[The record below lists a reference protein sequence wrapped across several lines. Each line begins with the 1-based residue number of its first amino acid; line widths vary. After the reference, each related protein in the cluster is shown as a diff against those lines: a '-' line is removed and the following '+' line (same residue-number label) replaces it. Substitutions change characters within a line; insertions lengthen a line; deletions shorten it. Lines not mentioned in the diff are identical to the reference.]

1 MNNKIGYVLMVI
13 IILILLILCYLFA
26 TDKIIVNNKNT
37 DNKSTLNDNKQS
49 ESESQSGSNQNNKS
63 NDNND
68 IKEQNEIYGTYFYTK
83 TYFNNFAEVQRTI
96 NCKIE
101 LNEDGSAL
109 LEYSDGSIDDSTYG
123 SFTKDG
129 SKIIYISKYDYYNNV
144 KTLKDNEETYE
155 FEIVNDSELKSD
167 YFNITLTKQD

>member
-49 ESESQSGSNQNNKS
+49 ESQSGSNQNNKS

-83 TYFNNFAEVQRTI
+83 TYFDNFAEVQRTI

>member
-1 MNNKIGYVLMVI
+1 MNNKIGYVLMTI

-49 ESESQSGSNQNNKS
+49 ESQSGSNQNNKL

-83 TYFNNFAEVQRTI
+83 TYFDNFAEVQRTI

-144 KTLKDNEETYE
+144 KTLKDNEESYE
-155 FEIVNDSELKSD
+155 FDIVNDSELKSD
-167 YFNITLTKQD
+167 YFNLTLTKQD

>member
-49 ESESQSGSNQNNKS
+49 ESQSGSNQNNKS

-83 TYFNNFAEVQRTI
+83 TYFDNFAEVQRTI

-155 FEIVNDSELKSD
+155 FDIVNDSELKSD